1 MIYSGGEEEERKEK
15 EDEEKNGVVCG
26 QPFMCEGIQRIGA
39 IEQGVMDEC
48 NAQPARTPF
57 RKNTVTP
64 KETRSGISNP
74 LFVIAHPPIQGDY
87 NAALK
92 GLVDG

>member
-1 MIYSGGEEEERKEK
+1 
-15 EDEEKNGVVCG
+15 
-26 QPFMCEGIQRIGA
+26 MCEGIQRIGA

-64 KETRSGISNP
+64 KETRSGIPNP
-74 LFVIAHPPIQGDY
+74 LFVIAHPPI
-87 NAALK
+87 
-92 GLVDG
+92 

>member
-1 MIYSGGEEEERKEK
+1 MIYSGGEEERKE
-15 EDEEKNGVVCG
+15 EKKKRMKRKTGW

-57 RKNTVTP
+57 SEKNTVTLERDP
-64 KETRSGISNP
+64 FRNIQS
-74 LFVIAHPPIQGDY
+74 FIAHPPIQSDY
-87 NAALK
+87 SAALK
-92 GLVDG
+92 ELVDG

>member
-1 MIYSGGEEEERKEK
+1 MIYSGGEEERKE
-15 EDEEKNGVVCG
+15 EKKKRMKRKTGW

-48 NAQPARTPF
+48 NTQPARTPF
-57 RKNTVTP
+57 RRTPSHP

-74 LFVIAHPPIQGDY
+74 LFVIAHPPIQSDY
-87 NAALK
+87 SAALK
-92 GLVDG
+92 ELVDG

>member
-64 KETRSGISNP
+64 SRKRPVQEYPTLYSLLHIHQYR
-74 LFVIAHPPIQGDY
+74 VIITPR
-87 NAALK
+87 
-92 GLVDG
+92 